1 MPESLFSVLYDDYL
15 PFRLYAEHKRGAT
28 PAQLAA
34 AFALSVPWIEERL
47 EAVRL
52 CLEKQIRVEVVN

>member
-1 MPESLFSVLYDDYL
+1 MPESLFTVLYDDYL
-15 PFRLYAEHKRGAT
+15 PFRLYSEHKRGAT

-34 AFALSVPWIEERL
+34 AFAVSIPWVEERL

-52 CLEKQIRVEVVN
+52 CVEKQLRFEVN

>member
-1 MPESLFSVLYDDYL
+1 MPEKMFTALHEDYL
-15 PFRLYAEHKRGAT
+15 PFRLYTEHKRGAT

-34 AFALSVPWIEERL
+34 TFSLSEPWIEERL

-52 CLEKQIRVEVVN
+52 CVEKQIRVEIL